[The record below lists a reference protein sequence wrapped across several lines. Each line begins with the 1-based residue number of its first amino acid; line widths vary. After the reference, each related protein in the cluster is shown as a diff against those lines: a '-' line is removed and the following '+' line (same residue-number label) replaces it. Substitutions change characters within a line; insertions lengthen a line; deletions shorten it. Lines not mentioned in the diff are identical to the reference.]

1 MSDSER
7 KTWEVSDQK
16 VEQTVETGGGCRKG
30 THDKPYFK
38 IPVFSFAAMTAVISS
53 QGTLIFS
60 PKTRY

>member
-7 KTWEVSDQK
+7 KTGEVSDQK

-53 QGTLIFS
+53 QGTL
-60 PKTRY
+60 